1 MVPRSSPD
9 RDGMITM
16 QAGPFPTAIGV
27 SAVLVA
33 MLIRLTV
40 PGSEVGCDP
49 AVLT

>member
-16 QAGPFPTAIGV
+16 QAGPFPTVIGV

-33 MLIRLTV
+33 VRIGVRV
-40 PGSEVGCDP
+40 PE
-49 AVLT
+49 